1 MMSDPLPPAALNPSA
16 LPLPAAAQ
24 LFSKLGTRPV
34 TVAELEKDIS
44 AGAPQNQ
51 DGTLNL
57 IHYAAWLVKEM
68 GNDR

>member
-1 MMSDPLPPAALNPSA
+1 MSDPLPPAALNPSA
-16 LPLPAAAQ
+16 LPLSAAAQ

-44 AGAPQNQ
+44 SGAPQNQ

-57 IHYAAWLVKEM
+57 IHFAAWLVKEM